1 MPKRYRVVGGSGFTW
16 EYIDETDPKKWVLL
30 AESHE
35 RWPTQ
40 GEVEKEIKMMGG
52 QNADI
57 KLGRDGKGK
66 PEMKNPRNDTGTK
79 KPGD

>member
-35 RWPTQ
+35 RWNTEQ
-40 GEVEKEIKMMGG
+40 EVEDEINAMGG
-52 QNADI
+52 KRGIAR
-57 KLGRDGKGK
+57 GREGNGK
-66 PEMKNPRNDTGTK
+66 PEAKN
-79 KPGD
+79 KPHPPGHKGPKD